1 MNFLTHCSSLITHH
15 FLDPECKKA
24 INLFVDG
31 LCKKSQVSATGHYVL
46 SFVTTSEMEIT
57 TIAAE
62 RSRPARGVDRERAV
76 ANDTAADTV
85 CFAEFVILKL
95 RARWPPGPM
104 QFAHLDR
111 QATAINHGREQFTLS
126 SPLCIIDNF

>member
-1 MNFLTHCSSLITHH
+1 M
-15 FLDPECKKA
+15 
-24 INLFVDG
+24 
-31 LCKKSQVSATGHYVL
+31 SATGHYVL

-57 TIAAE
+57 TIGVE

-76 ANDTAADTV
+76 ANDTAADIV

-95 RARWPPGPM
+95 RAPNGPLSPM

-111 QATAINHGREQFTLS
+111 QATARNHGREQSTLS